1 LIARRQKNM
10 AAASMSATVPTH
22 VYEVLLAIAQLPS
35 YIPGGASSFWR
46 LIDWLLLAAGFL
58 IVLWLIWVVL
68 RWIIEKLGAAFRK
81 K

>member
-1 LIARRQKNM
+1 M

-58 IVLWLIWVVL
+58 IALWLI
-68 RWIIEKLGAAFRK
+68 
-81 K
+81 